1 MPHILIVDD
10 CEADSILTR
19 RALAG
24 CPEWYVANA
33 RDGAQA
39 LEMLDAAPFDVIVSD
54 IRMPRI
60 DGLQLLGEVR
70 KRHPEIPVVIT
81 TSHGSEEIAMQAI
94 KAGAA
99 SYVPKTQ
106 ILMDLREVL
115 DSVIS
120 SSVKKRNE
128 HKLLSFVT
136 AHSLE
141 IKLPHNDRKFIPTV
155 VQSLQDLASEIG
167 LTGSTDNTQ
176 LGVALEETLVNAV
189 VHGNLEV
196 SSDLR
201 QLDDDSY
208 ARLIEERRITAPY
221 KDRSVTV
228 SVSLTPDEG
237 RFVIRDEG
245 PGFDVANLPDPTDP
259 ENLLKPSGRGIMLIN
274 AFMDEVTFNN
284 AGNEICLV
292 KRRIPA
298 YDQDT
303 NANTN
308 ANAEGHRARS
318 NA

>member
-1 MPHILIVDD
+1 M
-10 CEADSILTR
+10 
-19 RALAG
+19 
-24 CPEWYVANA
+24 
-33 RDGAQA
+33 
-39 LEMLDAAPFDVIVSD
+39 
-54 IRMPRI
+54 
-60 DGLQLLGEVR
+60 
-70 KRHPEIPVVIT
+70 
-81 TSHGSEEIAMQAI
+81 
-94 KAGAA
+94 
-99 SYVPKTQ
+99 
-106 ILMDLREVL
+106 
-115 DSVIS
+115 
-120 SSVKKRNE
+120 
-128 HKLLSFVT
+128 T

-141 IKLPHNDRKFIPTV
+141 IKLPNNDRKFIPTV

-208 ARLIEERRITAPY
+208 TKLIEERRLVAPY

-228 SVSLTPDEG
+228 SVSLTPDVG

-284 AGNEICLV
+284 EGNEICLV

-298 YDQDT
+298 YDTD
-303 NANTN
+303 
-308 ANAEGHRARS
+308 ANAEEHKTRA
-318 NA
+318 NV